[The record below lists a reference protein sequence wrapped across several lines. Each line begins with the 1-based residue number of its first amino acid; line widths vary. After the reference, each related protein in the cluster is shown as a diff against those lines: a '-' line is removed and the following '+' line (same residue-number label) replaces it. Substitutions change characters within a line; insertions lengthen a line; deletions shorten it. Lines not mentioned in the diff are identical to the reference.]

1 MTKVKLAKHPKKK
14 EPVIDK
20 RSPLT
25 DVQLAIIVVAICVA
39 ALLLAHWTAQYW
51 PV

>member
-1 MTKVKLAKHPKKK
+1 MTKRRKKK

-25 DVQLAIIVVAICVA
+25 DVQLAIIAISICVA

-51 PV
+51 PA